1 MRNRSKIVPDPANSA
16 RINTRYIP
24 RPRSHSQNIFQASLE
39 ERRFDLPNFVIH
51 KSRLGPLVT
60 KVRRRQDTQQGNER
74 VDSVRCAVIGSG
86 VVGLTVALGV
96 QSIYPTSHISVSEA
110 APLIGEHASSRNSG
124 VIHSGIYYRT
134 DSQKAQFCVTG
145 NVLLKQKLRDLEI
158 PFLETGKLLVAK
170 DSAEVQVL
178 ESLLKR
184 AEDNGV
190 RASLHPSKELG
201 KFQAG
206 AKTFEAFLRIEDTA
220 ISDPK
225 ILIQRLAQ
233 EFVAKGGVIEL
244 GGKATLSQ
252 KGSRVLVNGEE
263 VDLVINAA
271 GAGAIELAGQIGLAK
286 NLRLIPFLG
295 LYFGSKK
302 LNKKVKMPIY
312 PVPNPINPFLG
323 VHLTPTIGGLTK
335 IGPTAIPVLGRE
347 QYSWSSGASLSDI
360 YGSSRALAAMAIK
373 QPRAFWDLATKELP
387 RLLRPNVLREA
398 SALHD
403 AVADI
408 DDWQNLP
415 AGIRA
420 QLINLNDGKL
430 VDDFIVE
437 THENSIH
444 ILNAVSPGWT
454 SALSFAKWLV
464 ETHVKGK
471 Y

>member
-1 MRNRSKIVPDPANSA
+1 MNTGAQQAREEVSRAVTEQKSNVLIV
-16 RINTRYIP
+16 
-24 RPRSHSQNIFQASLE
+24 
-39 ERRFDLPNFVIH
+39 
-51 KSRLGPLVT
+51 
-60 KVRRRQDTQQGNER
+60 
-74 VDSVRCAVIGSG
+74 GSG
-86 VVGLTVALGV
+86 VVGLAIALLVNKTLPNHRVHLLEKEQTAG
-96 QSIYPTSHISVSEA
+96 Q
-110 APLIGEHASSRNSG
+110 HASSRNSG

-134 DSQKAQFCVTG
+134 DSQKARFCVEG
-145 NVLLKQKLRDLEI
+145 NVLLKQKLNELGI

-170 DSAEVQVL
+170 DKGEVRVL
-178 ESLLKR
+178 ESLLRR
-184 AEDNGV
+184 AKDNGV
-190 RASLHPSKELG
+190 RASLHAVGEIDR
-201 KFQAG
+201 FQPG
-206 AKTFEAFLRIEDTA
+206 AKTFESFLRIEDTA
-220 ISDPK
+220 IADPK
-225 ILIQRLAQ
+225 ILIKRLAE
-233 EFVAKGGVIEL
+233 EFVAKGGVLDL
-244 GGKATLSQ
+244 GKKAVLTQ

-263 VDLVINAA
+263 ADLVINAA

-295 LYFGSKK
+295 LYFGSRK
-302 LNKKVKMPIY
+302 LNETVKMPIY
-312 PVPNPINPFLG
+312 PVPNPVNPFLG

-347 QYSWSSGASLSDI
+347 QYTWNSGASISDI
-360 YGSSRALAAMAIK
+360 LGSSRALAAMAIK

-398 SALHD
+398 SALHE

-420 QLINLNDGKL
+420 QLINLDDGKL

>member
-1 MRNRSKIVPDPANSA
+1 MGLS
-16 RINTRYIP
+16 
-24 RPRSHSQNIFQASLE
+24 
-39 ERRFDLPNFVIH
+39 
-51 KSRLGPLVT
+51 
-60 KVRRRQDTQQGNER
+60 
-74 VDSVRCAVIGSG
+74 
-86 VVGLTVALGV
+86 VGLALLDLGTLSRVAVVEREAGV
-96 QSIYPTSHISVSEA
+96 
-110 APLIGEHASSRNSG
+110 GKHASSRNSG

-134 DSQKAQFCVTG
+134 ESQKARFCVEG
-145 NVLLKQKLRDLEI
+145 NVLLKQKLKDLEI

-170 DSAEVQVL
+170 DANEVQVL
-178 ESLLKR
+178 KSLLRR
-184 AEDNGV
+184 AADNGV
-190 RASLHPSKELG
+190 RASLHSAEEISR
-201 KFQAG
+201 FQPG
-206 AKTFEAFLRIEDTA
+206 ARTFEAFLRIEDTA

-225 ILIQRLAQ
+225 ILIQRLAE

-252 KGSRVLVNGEE
+252 KGSRVLVNGEV

-271 GAGAIELAGQIGLAK
+271 GAGAIELAGQIGLAR

-295 LYFGSKK
+295 LYFGSRN
-302 LNKKVKMPIY
+302 LNEKVKIPIY

-347 QYSWSSGASLSDI
+347 QYTWNSGASLSDTF
-360 YGSSRALAAMAIK
+360 GSSRALAAMAIK

-403 AVADI
+403 AVGDI

>member
-1 MRNRSKIVPDPANSA
+1 
-16 RINTRYIP
+16 
-24 RPRSHSQNIFQASLE
+24 
-39 ERRFDLPNFVIH
+39 VI
-51 KSRLGPLVT
+51 L
-60 KVRRRQDTQQGNER
+60 
-74 VDSVRCAVIGSG
+74 GSG
-86 VVGLTVALGV
+86 IVGISVALFLRTELTHSKVVLVEKEWTLG
-96 QSIYPTSHISVSEA
+96 A
-110 APLIGEHASSRNSG
+110 HASSRNSG

-134 DSQKAQFCVTG
+134 DSQKARFCVEG
-145 NVLLKQKLRDLEI
+145 NTLLKEKLKALEI

-170 DSAEVQVL
+170 DAGEVQVL
-178 ESLLKR
+178 QSLLSR
-184 AEDNGV
+184 AKDNGV
-190 RASLHPSKELG
+190 RASLHSAAEIDR
-201 KFQAG
+201 FQPG
-206 AKTFEAFLRIEDTA
+206 AKTFESFLRIEDTA
-220 ISDPK
+220 IADPK
-225 ILIQRLAQ
+225 IVIQRLAE
-233 EFVAKGGVIEL
+233 EFVSKGGLIEL
-244 GGKATLSQ
+244 GKKAVLSKNK

-271 GAGAIELAGQIGLAK
+271 GAGAVELAGQIGLAK

-302 LNKKVKMPIY
+302 LHEKVKTPIY

-347 QYSWSSGASLSDI
+347 QYSWNSGASIPDI
-360 YGSSRALAAMAIK
+360 LGSSRALAAMALK
-373 QPRAFWDLATKELP
+373 QPRAFWELATKELP

-398 SALHD
+398 SELHD

-420 QLINLNDGKL
+420 QLINLDDGKL

>member
-1 MRNRSKIVPDPANSA
+1 LTHELRTAEIIILGAGIV
-16 RINTRYIP
+16 
-24 RPRSHSQNIFQASLE
+24 
-39 ERRFDLPNFVIH
+39 
-51 KSRLGPLVT
+51 
-60 KVRRRQDTQQGNER
+60 
-74 VDSVRCAVIGSG
+74 G
-86 VVGLTVALGV
+86 VCVGLELKSMFPKRAVRIVEKDKETG
-96 QSIYPTSHISVSEA
+96 P
-110 APLIGEHASSRNSG
+110 HASSRNSG

-134 DSQKAQFCVTG
+134 DSQKARFCVEG

-170 DSAEVQVL
+170 DAYEVQVL

-184 AEDNGV
+184 AQDNGV
-190 RASLHPSKELG
+190 GATLHPSGEISR
-201 KFQAG
+201 FQPG
-206 AKTFEAFLRIEDTA
+206 AITFESFLRIEDTA
-220 ISDPK
+220 IADPK
-225 ILIQRLAQ
+225 LLIKRLAE
-233 EFVAKGGVIEL
+233 EFIAKGGVLEL
-244 GGKATLSQ
+244 GKKVVLS
-252 KGSRVLVNGEE
+252 KRGSRVLVNGEE

-271 GAGAIELAGQIGLAK
+271 GAGAIELAGQIGIAR

-302 LNKKVKMPIY
+302 LNEKVKIPIY
-312 PVPNPINPFLG
+312 PVPNPVNPFLG

-347 QYSWSSGASLSDI
+347 QYTWSSGASLSDI
-360 YGSSRALAAMAIK
+360 LGSSRALAAMAIK

-387 RLLRPNVLREA
+387 RLLRPNVLKEA
-398 SALHD
+398 SELHE
-403 AVADI
+403 AVEGI
-408 DDWQNLP
+408 DDWENLP

-420 QLINLNDGKL
+420 QLINLDDGKL

>member
-1 MRNRSKIVPDPANSA
+1 MAREAGKSPREVTPNRT
-16 RINTRYIP
+16 RILI
-24 RPRSHSQNIFQASLE
+24 
-39 ERRFDLPNFVIH
+39 
-51 KSRLGPLVT
+51 
-60 KVRRRQDTQQGNER
+60 
-74 VDSVRCAVIGSG
+74 IGSG
-86 VVGLTVALGV
+86 VVGLATALTLQRAFPNHPVVVLEKDFFEG
-96 QSIYPTSHISVSEA
+96 QQ
-110 APLIGEHASSRNSG
+110 ASSRNSG

-134 DSQKAQFCVTG
+134 DSQKARFCVEG
-145 NVLLKQKLRDLEI
+145 NVLLKQKLRDLRI

-170 DSAEVQVL
+170 DHAEVQVL

-184 AEDNGV
+184 ADDNGV
-190 RASLHPSKELG
+190 RASLHPAKEISR
-201 KFQAG
+201 FQPG
-206 AKTFEAFLRIEDTA
+206 ARTFEAFLRIEDTA

-225 ILIQRLAQ
+225 ILIRRLAE
-233 EFVAKGGVIEL
+233 EFVSKGGAIEL
-244 GGKATLSQ
+244 GKKAALSQ
-252 KGSRVLVNGEE
+252 EGSRVLVNGEE

-302 LNKKVKMPIY
+302 LNEKVKIPIY

-347 QYSWSSGASLSDI
+347 QYTWNSGASLSDMF
-360 YGSSRALAAMAIK
+360 GSSRALATMAIK

-403 AVADI
+403 AVGDI

-420 QLINLNDGKL
+420 QLINLDDGKL

>member
-1 MRNRSKIVPDPANSA
+1 MPSA
-16 RINTRYIP
+16 RVV
-24 RPRSHSQNIFQASLE
+24 
-39 ERRFDLPNFVIH
+39 VIE
-51 KSRLGPLVT
+51 KES
-60 KVRRRQDTQQGNER
+60 
-74 VDSVRCAVIGSG
+74 
-86 VVGLTVALGV
+86 ALGV
-96 QSIYPTSHISVSEA
+96 
-110 APLIGEHASSRNSG
+110 HASSRNSG

-134 DSQKAQFCVTG
+134 DSQKARFCVEG

-170 DSAEVQVL
+170 NEEEVRVL
-178 ESLLKR
+178 ESLLNR
-184 AEDNGV
+184 AKDNGV
-190 RASLHPSKELG
+190 RASLNAAGEIDL
-201 KFQAG
+201 FQPG
-206 AKTFEAFLRIEDTA
+206 AKTFESFLRIEDTA
-220 ISDPK
+220 IADPK
-225 ILIQRLAQ
+225 VLIKRLAE
-233 EFVAKGGVIEL
+233 EFVAKGGVMDL
-244 GGKATLSQ
+244 GKKAVLTQ
-252 KGSRVLVNGEE
+252 NGSRVLVNGEE

-302 LNKKVKMPIY
+302 LNEKVKIPIY
-312 PVPNPINPFLG
+312 PVPNPVNPFLG

-347 QYSWSSGASLSDI
+347 QYTWNSGASLSDI
-360 YGSSRALAAMAIK
+360 LGSSRALAAMAIK

-387 RLLRPNVLREA
+387 RLLRPNVLKEA
-398 SALHD
+398 SELHE
-403 AVADI
+403 AVEGI
-408 DDWQNLP
+408 DDWENLP

-420 QLINLNDGKL
+420 QLINLDDGKL

>member
-1 MRNRSKIVPDPANSA
+1 
-16 RINTRYIP
+16 
-24 RPRSHSQNIFQASLE
+24 
-39 ERRFDLPNFVIH
+39 
-51 KSRLGPLVT
+51 
-60 KVRRRQDTQQGNER
+60 
-74 VDSVRCAVIGSG
+74 
-86 VVGLTVALGV
+86 
-96 QSIYPTSHISVSEA
+96 
-110 APLIGEHASSRNSG
+110 
-124 VIHSGIYYRT
+124 
-134 DSQKAQFCVTG
+134 
-145 NVLLKQKLRDLEI
+145 
-158 PFLETGKLLVAK
+158 
-170 DSAEVQVL
+170 
-178 ESLLKR
+178 
-184 AEDNGV
+184 
-190 RASLHPSKELG
+190 
-201 KFQAG
+201 
-206 AKTFEAFLRIEDTA
+206 
-220 ISDPK
+220 
-225 ILIQRLAQ
+225 
-233 EFVAKGGVIEL
+233 
-244 GGKATLSQ
+244 
-252 KGSRVLVNGEE
+252 LVNGEE

-271 GAGAIELAGQIGLAK
+271 GAGAVELAGQIGLAK

-302 LNKKVKMPIY
+302 LHEKVKTPIY

-347 QYSWSSGASLSDI
+347 QYSWNSGASIPDI
-360 YGSSRALAAMAIK
+360 LGSSRALAAMALK
-373 QPRAFWDLATKELP
+373 QPRAFWELATKELP

-398 SALHD
+398 SELHD

-420 QLINLNDGKL
+420 QLINLDDGKL

>member
-1 MRNRSKIVPDPANSA
+1 MS
-16 RINTRYIP
+16 
-24 RPRSHSQNIFQASLE
+24 
-39 ERRFDLPNFVIH
+39 FV
-51 KSRLGPLVT
+51 
-60 KVRRRQDTQQGNER
+60 
-74 VDSVRCAVIGSG
+74 VIGSG
-86 VVGLTVALGV
+86 IVGLSLGLSLRASIPGAKVVVVDKESALG
-96 QSIYPTSHISVSEA
+96 A
-110 APLIGEHASSRNSG
+110 HASSRNSG

-170 DSAEVQVL
+170 DANEVKVL
-178 ESLLKR
+178 ESLLNR
-184 AEDNGV
+184 ADDNGV
-190 RASLHPSKELG
+190 RASLHPAEEISR
-201 KFQAG
+201 FQPG
-206 AKTFEAFLRIEDTA
+206 ARTFEAFLRIEDTA
-220 ISDPK
+220 ISDPN
-225 ILIQRLAQ
+225 ILIQRLAE
-233 EFVAKGGVIEL
+233 EFVAKGGAIKL

-252 KGSRVLVNGEE
+252 TGSGVLVNGEV

-295 LYFGSKK
+295 LYFGSRK
-302 LNKKVKMPIY
+302 LNEKVKMPIY

-347 QYSWSSGASLSDI
+347 QYTWNSGASLSDI
-360 YGSSRALAAMAIK
+360 FGSSRALAAMAIK

-398 SALHD
+398 SVLHE

-420 QLINLNDGKL
+420 QLINLDDGKL

-454 SALSFAKWLV
+454 SALSFAEWLV

>member
-1 MRNRSKIVPDPANSA
+1 VKFKSIV
-16 RINTRYIP
+16 
-24 RPRSHSQNIFQASLE
+24 
-39 ERRFDLPNFVIH
+39 
-51 KSRLGPLVT
+51 
-60 KVRRRQDTQQGNER
+60 
-74 VDSVRCAVIGSG
+74 VIGSG
-86 VVGLTVALGV
+86 VVGVA
-96 QSIYPTSHISVSEA
+96 
-110 APLIGEHASSRNSG
+110 IGLVIQAQTKSARVVVLESSRKVGQHASSRNSG

-134 DSQKAQFCVTG
+134 DSQKARFCVEG

-158 PFLETGKLLVAK
+158 PFLQTGKLLVAK
-170 DSAEVQVL
+170 DEGEVRVL
-178 ESLLKR
+178 ESLLNR
-184 AEDNGV
+184 AKDNGV
-190 RASLHPSKELG
+190 RASLHSAKEIDR
-201 KFQAG
+201 FQPG
-206 AKTFEAFLRIEDTA
+206 AKTFESFLRIEDTA
-220 ISDPK
+220 IADPK
-225 ILIQRLAQ
+225 VLIKRLAE
-233 EFVAKGGVIEL
+233 EFVAKGGMLDL
-244 GGKATLSQ
+244 GKKAVLTQ
-252 KGSRVLVNGEE
+252 KGSRVLVNGEA

-295 LYFGSKK
+295 LYFGSRK
-302 LNKKVKMPIY
+302 LNEAVKMPIY
-312 PVPNPINPFLG
+312 PVPNPVNPFLG
-323 VHLTPTIGGLTK
+323 VHLTPTIRGMTK

-347 QYSWSSGASLSDI
+347 QYTWNSGASISDI
-360 YGSSRALAAMAIK
+360 LGSSRALAAMAWK
-373 QPRAFWDLATKELP
+373 QPKAFWDLATKELP

-398 SALHD
+398 SELHE
-403 AVADI
+403 AVKDI

-420 QLINLNDGKL
+420 QLINLDDGKL

>member
-1 MRNRSKIVPDPANSA
+1 MSALRTPTKI
-16 RINTRYIP
+16 
-24 RPRSHSQNIFQASLE
+24 
-39 ERRFDLPNFVIH
+39 
-51 KSRLGPLVT
+51 
-60 KVRRRQDTQQGNER
+60 
-74 VDSVRCAVIGSG
+74 CVIGSG
-86 VVGLTVALGV
+86 IVGLAVGLETLKLLADADVVVLDKEFKGGA
-96 QSIYPTSHISVSEA
+96 
-110 APLIGEHASSRNSG
+110 HASSRNSG

-134 DSQKAQFCVTG
+134 DSQKARFCVEG

-170 DSAEVQVL
+170 NAEEVRVL
-178 ESLLKR
+178 ESLLNR
-184 AEDNGV
+184 AKDNGV
-190 RASLHPSKELG
+190 RASLHAAESIDR
-201 KFQAG
+201 FQPG
-206 AKTFEAFLRIEDTA
+206 AKTFESFLRIEDTA
-220 ISDPK
+220 IADPK
-225 ILIQRLAQ
+225 LLIQRLAE
-233 EFVAKGGVIEL
+233 EFVAKGGVIKL
-244 GGKATLSQ
+244 GKTAVLSK

-263 VDLVINAA
+263 ADLVINAA
-271 GAGAIELAGQIGLAK
+271 GAGAIELAGQIGLAR
-286 NLRLIPFLG
+286 NLKLIPFLG

-302 LNKKVKMPIY
+302 LNEKVKIPIY
-312 PVPNPINPFLG
+312 PVPNPVNPFLG

-347 QYSWSSGASLSDI
+347 QYTWNSGASLSDI
-360 YGSSRALAAMAIK
+360 LGSSRALAAMAIK

-387 RLLRPNVLREA
+387 RLLRPNVLKEA
-398 SALHD
+398 SELHE
-403 AVADI
+403 AVEGI
-408 DDWQNLP
+408 DDWENLP

-420 QLINLNDGKL
+420 QLINLDDGKL

>member
-1 MRNRSKIVPDPANSA
+1 MSI
-16 RINTRYIP
+16 
-24 RPRSHSQNIFQASLE
+24 
-39 ERRFDLPNFVIH
+39 
-51 KSRLGPLVT
+51 
-60 KVRRRQDTQQGNER
+60 
-74 VDSVRCAVIGSG
+74 IGSG
-86 VVGLTVALGV
+86 IVGLCVGLFIRTGSPGTQVVVVDKGL
-96 QSIYPTSHISVSEA
+96 
-110 APLIGEHASSRNSG
+110 APGLQASSRNSG

-134 DSQKAQFCVTG
+134 ESQKARFCVEG
-145 NVLLKQKLRDLEI
+145 NVLLKQKLKDLEI

-170 DSAEVQVL
+170 DANEVQVL

-184 AEDNGV
+184 ADDNGV
-190 RASLHPSKELG
+190 RASLHSAEG
-201 KFQAG
+201 ISRFQSG
-206 AKTFEAFLRIEDTA
+206 AKTFEKFLRIEDTA
-220 ISDPK
+220 IADPK

-233 EFVAKGGVIEL
+233 DFVAKGGIIEL
-244 GGKATLSQ
+244 GKKAVLSQ
-252 KGSRVLVNGEE
+252 KSYRVLVNGEE

-302 LNKKVKMPIY
+302 LNEKVKMPIY

-335 IGPTAIPVLGRE
+335 IGPTAIPVFGRE
-347 QYSWSSGASLSDI
+347 QYTWNSGATLSDI
-360 YGSSRALAAMAIK
+360 FGSSRALAAMAIK

-403 AVADI
+403 AVGDI

-420 QLINLNDGKL
+420 QLINLDDGKL

-464 ETHVKGK
+464 ETHVNGK